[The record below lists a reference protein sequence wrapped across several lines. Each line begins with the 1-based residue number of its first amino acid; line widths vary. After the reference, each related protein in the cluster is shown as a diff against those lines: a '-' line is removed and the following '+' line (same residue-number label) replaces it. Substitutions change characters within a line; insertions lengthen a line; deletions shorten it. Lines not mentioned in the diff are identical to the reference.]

1 MRELTFKGYLL
12 SQLQELSE
20 VKTTSLYTFSYIAEN
35 NARLKDTLCLYLVLF
50 TKENLRNKL
59 LKKYIFLAEDCNFL
73 KDLTIDNIHL
83 FFSENNLS
91 QYKTIYENY
100 LYMHNKKTNTDKIK
114 AIMYSKILE
123 VKNLKNITNYRIYTT
138 LKLNPGNANA
148 FLKNGDISKVSLNTT
163 RQILQF
169 VNEY

>member
-1 MRELTFKGYLL
+1 
-12 SQLQELSE
+12 
-20 VKTTSLYTFSYIAEN
+20 
-35 NARLKDTLCLYLVLF
+35 
-50 TKENLRNKL
+50 
-59 LKKYIFLAEDCNFL
+59 
-73 KDLTIDNIHL
+73 
-83 FFSENNLS
+83 
-91 QYKTIYENY
+91 
-100 LYMHNKKTNTDKIK
+100 MHNKKTNTDKIK
-114 AIMYSKILE
+114 AIMYSKIVE